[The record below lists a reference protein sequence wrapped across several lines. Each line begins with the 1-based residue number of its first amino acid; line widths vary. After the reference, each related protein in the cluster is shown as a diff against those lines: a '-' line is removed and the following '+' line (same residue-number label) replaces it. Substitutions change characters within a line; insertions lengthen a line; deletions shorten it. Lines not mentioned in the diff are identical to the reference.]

1 MKYKELKPG
10 DCFTYDTTPSH
21 IKIICIRDTSD
32 TGAYIIGV
40 GSPEQ
45 SCLIGTELKPLPPNT
60 SIKFITELSLQRN
73 LYDLFDINWGHQF
86 TPLTEPFIKGDQ
98 FFFRVSGAPASEP
111 RFITMLN
118 DKLAIICNGSNAG
131 EKIFINYNDLTQSSP
146 LLNTEKILK
155 LYND

>member
-10 DCFTYDTTPSH
+10 DCFTYEADPPH

-32 TGAYIIGV
+32 AGAYIIGV

-45 SCLIGTELKPLPPNT
+45 SCLIGAELKPLLPDTP
-60 SIKFITELSLQRN
+60 IQFITELPLQRN
-73 LYDLFDINWGHQF
+73 LYDIFDINSRAEHA
-86 TPLTEPFIKGDQ
+86 PLTEPFMEGDQ
-98 FFFRVSGAPASEP
+98 FFFRINPTSEP

-118 DKLAIICNGSNAG
+118 DKLAIICNGPNIG
-131 EKIFINYNDLTQSSP
+131 EKILINYEDLTQSVP

-155 LYND
+155 LYD